1 MVKLHDIFYS
11 YIIYLLYKKYMPKT
25 KLTSVNILES
35 VYNDFKK
42 NIIGTDL
49 TLQKIVNRSLDLYNN
64 NQDVKNLI
72 DNHETQNIKNSKF

>member
-1 MVKLHDIFYS
+1 MS
-11 YIIYLLYKKYMPKT
+11 NKT

-42 NIIGTDL
+42 NIVGTDL

-64 NQDVKNLI
+64 NQDVKKLI
-72 DNHETQNIKNSKF
+72 DSHETQNAKNSKF

>member
-1 MVKLHDIFYS
+1 MS
-11 YIIYLLYKKYMPKT
+11 NKT

-64 NQDVKNLI
+64 NQEVKNLI